1 MDTKVVSVEDV
12 SLRFKIEHNRADTLK
27 EFVVRWMKKDLPSEE
42 FWALRHVSFQVEKGE
57 VVGIIGCNGA
67 GKSTLLKVVS
77 GILKPTFGRVITA
90 GTVAPMLELGSGFDN
105 ELSGRENIYLN
116 GAILGYSKKLI
127 DSKYEQILEFSE
139 LGDFIKAPIRTYS
152 SGMLARLAFSVACII
167 EPEILIV
174 DEILSVGDANFQE
187 KSRKRMLELMGGG
200 TTVFFVSHN
209 TKQILEMCS
218 RVVWLEHGTV
228 VKIGNPRQVL
238 MEYEQFLNRE
248 KAEGERQ
255 IES

>member
-1 MDTKVVSVEDV
+1 MGTKAVSVEDV

-27 EFVVRWMKKDLPSEE
+27 EFVVRWIKKDLGSEE
-42 FWALRHVSFQVEKGE
+42 FWALRHVSFQVDKGD

-77 GILKPTFGRVITA
+77 GIMKPTSGRVVIN
-90 GTVAPMLELGSGFDN
+90 GTVAPMLELGSGFDH

-116 GAILGYSKKLI
+116 GAILGYSKRLI

-174 DEILSVGDANFQE
+174 DEILSVGDASFQE
-187 KSRKRMLELMGGG
+187 KSRRRMMELMGGG

-209 TKQILEMCS
+209 QKQIQEMCS
-218 RVVWLEHGTV
+218 SVIWLEHGAV
-228 VKIGNPRQVL
+228 VRIGDPGQVL
-238 MEYEQFLNRE
+238 LEYEQFLE
-248 KAEGERQ
+248 KETAGGAQ
-255 IES
+255 